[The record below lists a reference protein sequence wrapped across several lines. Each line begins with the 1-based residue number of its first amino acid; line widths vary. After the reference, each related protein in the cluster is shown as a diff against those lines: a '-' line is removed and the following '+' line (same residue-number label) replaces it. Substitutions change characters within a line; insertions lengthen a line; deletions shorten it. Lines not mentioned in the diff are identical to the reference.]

1 MGAVFILYRFSY
13 IYYIPSFPSFLPPFP
28 GECIYHTTK
37 AAMEGFSNSLSNELC
52 GTDIK
57 VLVLRPGCVATH
69 FHHQR
74 VRYDDKQYEDFFEG
88 YTPLI
93 EDDIA
98 NTVSQVLSTPFNVS
112 NFHRRCTDW
121 LVITLRHK
129 NNY

>member
-98 NTVSQVLSTPFNVS
+98 NTVSQVFQHLLMFLTSIDVVPTG
-112 NFHRRCTDW
+112 
-121 LVITLRHK
+121 
-129 NNY
+129 